1 MQSKKWSAITNVK
14 QKIQNDI
21 KFVYP
26 RTHHKDSSQTHQAA
40 FLTEKRRRRRI
51 RRKEKN
57 IELMHQ
63 EKIYHADALS

>member
-1 MQSKKWSAITNVK
+1 MQSKTWSAIINVT

-26 RTHHKDSSQTHQAA
+26 RTHHKDSTQTHRAA
-40 FLTEKRRRRRI
+40 FLTNKKKRRRR
-51 RRKEKN
+51 KKKH

-63 EKIYHADALS
+63 EKIYHEDALS